1 MAKTCC
7 ICMSPIEI
15 NKFKSSLVNNIIDR
29 FHAFDEKC
37 QFLSE
42 SKNRN
47 NFLGAKF
54 NYNKVK

>member
-42 SKNRN
+42 SKIEIIS
-47 NFLGAKF
+47 
-54 NYNKVK
+54 